1 MEGVPSMVKEFP
13 RKAGET
19 NKPDVMDLEL
29 PKILCEAEKALK
41 PAVDNITESPGSD
54 GQFST
59 NYIPDTDGQFST
71 NEVKGTGNKT
81 SDDGSDAKGN
91 KNPFQ
96 VICTQIFCPSPKMK
110 TEMKN
115 KPRLSP

>member
-1 MEGVPSMVKEFP
+1 MVAQLLKW
-13 RKAGET
+13 
-19 NKPDVMDLEL
+19 LL
-29 PKILCEAEKALK
+29 PLPEARGSNPNSKINE
-41 PAVDNITESPGSD
+41 
-54 GQFST
+54 QFST